1 MLLRYILTVIVA
13 TILITSR
20 RTLVTLVVSKT
31 ALVFI
36 VSYSIFL
43 LFNIYVRLRKMTT
56 SPLLL

>member
-36 VSYSIFL
+36 VSYSRFL
-43 LFNIYVRLRKMTT
+43 LFNIYVRLR
-56 SPLLL
+56 

>member
-1 MLLRYILTVIVA
+1 MLLCYFLTVIVA

-36 VSYSIFL
+36 VSYSRFL